1 MIETPHVFGNYE
13 NLFGI
18 HCESEAGSRNDN
30 SAATSK
36 TAVLMLTAGML
47 SSVGPSRLHVELAK
61 SLSQRGIA
69 SFRFDLSGIGE
80 SLAVGSPGSSQ
91 QRAAREVQQAM
102 DLLEL
107 EYGYDRFML
116 FGLCSGADDAIV
128 AALEDPRIVGAS
140 LMDGC
145 GYRTNRHYAGLLL
158 RKYVPKLLSFHKW
171 QDYLSGL
178 LSKSK
183 VGSSTMP
190 QGLDIREFPSQEQST
205 REITTLIDRGV
216 KLRFTYTSGVIDYY
230 SYEKQFYDMFP
241 SFKNRTEICV
251 SYHPQWDHTVMLRED
266 RHQLTE
272 NLTQWFATTAATL
285 ESESTSSDTHD
296 DKSDCSGERSS
307 QGSNVSSCTRAILK

>member
-1 MIETPHVFGNYE
+1 MIETPHVFGTYE

-18 HCESEAGSRNDN
+18 HCESNVGSRNDA

-61 SLSQRGIA
+61 SLSQRGLA

-91 QRAAREVQQAM
+91 KRAAREVQQAM

-107 EYGYDRFML
+107 KYGYDRFML

-158 RKYVPKLLSFHKW
+158 RKYVPKLLSFRKW
-171 QDYLSGL
+171 QEYLSGL

-183 VGSSTMP
+183 IASSTMP
-190 QGLDIREFPSQEQST
+190 EGLDIREFPSQEQAT

-216 KLRFTYTSGVIDYY
+216 KLRFIYTSGVIDYY

-241 SFKNRTEICV
+241 SFKNRAEICV

-266 RHQLTE
+266 RHQLIE
-272 NLTQWFATTAATL
+272 NVSQWFATTVATI
-285 ESESTSSDTHD
+285 ESKITPPDKRD
-296 DKSDCSGERSS
+296 DKVVCSGGRSS
-307 QGSNVSSCTRAILK
+307 QASELSICTSVYQT

>member
-1 MIETPHVFGNYE
+1 MIETPHVFGTYE

-18 HCESEAGSRNDN
+18 HCESKVGSCN
-30 SAATSK
+30 SSSDAKSK

-61 SLSQRGIA
+61 SLSQRGLA

-91 QRAAREVQQAM
+91 QRAVREVQQAM

-116 FGLCSGADDAIV
+116 FGLCSGADDAVV
-128 AALEDPRIVGAS
+128 AALEDPRVIGAS

-145 GYRTNRHYAGLLL
+145 GYRTSRHYAGLLW
-158 RKYVPKLLSFHKW
+158 RKYVPKLLSFRKW
-171 QDYLSGL
+171 QDYISGL

-183 VGSSTMP
+183 SVSSTMP
-190 QGLDIREFPSQEQST
+190 QGLDIREFPNQEQAT
-205 REITTLIDRGV
+205 REITALIDRGV
-216 KLRFTYTSGVIDYY
+216 KLQFTYTSGVIDYY

-241 SFKNRTEICV
+241 SLLNREEISV

-266 RHQLTE
+266 RQQLIE
-272 NLTQWFATTAATL
+272 NVTQWFATTTATIDSGVAPL
-285 ESESTSSDTHD
+285 DKRDGQAVCSRGTSTLASSP
-296 DKSDCSGERSS
+296 SNCSG
-307 QGSNVSSCTRAILK
+307 V